1 MTAENKIIDLKLKET
16 KKITG
21 MFWHVHHDKL
31 CEWCYDYQERADF
44 IKNEKPKNEIE
55 IRLNLFKKVKG
66 KLPKEFI
73 EACKK
78 WVEAYKKWVE
88 ADKKRAEA
96 YKKRD
101 EADKKWIEAYKKW
114 VEADKK
120 RIEAYKKW
128 VEACKKWVEADK
140 KWIEACKKWVEAD
153 KKWIEAC
160 KCPEIEKLHKK
171 ECGCKYW
178 DGKKLVF
185 GK

>member
-73 EACKK
+73 EAHKKYAEADNK
-78 WVEAYKKWVE
+78 WV
-88 ADKKRAEA
+88 
-96 YKKRD
+96 
-101 EADKKWIEAYKKW
+101 
-114 VEADKK
+114 
-120 RIEAYKKW
+120 
-128 VEACKKWVEADK
+128 
-140 KWIEACKKWVEAD
+140 
-153 KKWIEAC
+153 EAC

-178 DGKKLVF
+178 DGKELVF